1 MERETGAG
9 GATGPELGTGG
20 TAGAVESDSGRTGCE
35 LSQDLPAIWSAGT
48 TTNQERKQLLRMTIE
63 SVQLDGVSTPGR
75 IEIQIRWRSGTITVA
90 SVKRA
95 APGEALLKTPEQAVS
110 QIHEMAGRR
119 KYTEIAEGLNS
130 AGLRTAFGRRFTSQH
145 VAYICRRDGL
155 SRYRKRARRG
165 SQERPKQTDTEKS

>member
-1 MERETGAG
+1 M
-9 GATGPELGTGG
+9 
-20 TAGAVESDSGRTGCE
+20 ESDSGRTGCE

-95 APGEALLKTPEQAVS
+95 VPGEASLK
-110 QIHEMAGRR
+110 
-119 KYTEIAEGLNS
+119 
-130 AGLRTAFGRRFTSQH
+130 
-145 VAYICRRDGL
+145 
-155 SRYRKRARRG
+155 
-165 SQERPKQTDTEKS
+165 DT